1 MPARN
6 ITFQAF
12 DEANIA
18 SLKQKAEAWDE
29 IVRHPAFQGY
39 FDIVEDTGCSVS
51 EAITQTLDEL
61 YNDNHRM
68 DVKLTVIKAAIS

>member
-12 DEANIA
+12 DEVNIA
-18 SLKQKAEAWDE
+18 SLQQKAEAWDE

-51 EAITQTLDEL
+51 EAITQILDEL
-61 YNDNHRM
+61 YNEHHRM